1 MEILKVKRLNE
12 NATIPTRKYRTDAG
26 LDLYASE
33 DIEIESSKVA
43 NNFIGVKIGSA
54 TILTGIAV
62 QIKEGYSGKIVGRSG
77 LAFDKNI
84 LCSEGTIDIYRG
96 ELKVKLYNL
105 AARPYQ
111 IRKGDRIAQLVI
123 TKCELPTVVE
133 VDELDDSDRGTD
145 GFGSSGR

>member
-1 MEILKVKRLNE
+1 MEILNVKRLNE
-12 NATIPTRKYRTDAG
+12 NATIPTRKYKTDAG

-33 DIEIESSKVA
+33 DIEIDASKVS
-43 NNFIGVKIGSA
+43 NNFIGVNIGSA
-54 TILTGIAV
+54 IIHTGIAV
-62 QIKEGYSGKIVGRSG
+62 EIKEGYFGKIVGRSG

-96 ELKVKLYNL
+96 ELRVKLYNL
-105 AARPYQ
+105 SARPYQ

-123 TKCELPTVVE
+123 SKCELPTPVE
-133 VDELDDSDRGTD
+133 VTELSDSDRGED